1 MGLVRAVRCSILLWV
16 ALAAGCAARA
26 EPAGAAA
33 PPRSEAPEA
42 PGTPVSE
49 GTAKAPAGFVE
60 LTVGGVIEAEG
71 DHAVVLIDRAR
82 ETVVPIGIGGSEA
95 LSIHLRHNKRRYPR
109 PLTHDLLD
117 EVLRQ
122 LGGRVVKVHIE
133 DMRGNTFIGTVF
145 VVRRGRV
152 MAIAGARQRR
162 ADLRQQGRRRE
173 GGDPQAGH
181 RAARIRKRAPTHLS
195 LLAGGVSEVTLHSTT
210 SGPRSVHGL
219 AGRLRHSTIISK
231 PCV

>member
-152 MAIAGARQRR
+152 MAIDARPSDAIALALGSGAPIFVSKDVVVKAG
-162 ADLRQQGRRRE
+162 
-173 GGDPQAGH
+173 
-181 RAARIRKRAPTHLS
+181 IRKQDIAPP
-195 LLAGGVSEVTLHSTT
+195 A
-210 SGPRSVHGL
+210 SGSAPPP
-219 AGRLRHSTIISK
+219 I
-231 PCV
+231 